1 MFRLLRLL
9 LAGCACQLAL
19 TAVAHADV
27 SLSATGYRVSETAGQ
42 VTVTVNRT
50 GSLHGDE
57 YVRYGTHRANAVG
70 GVDYRNVGGTL
81 HFAPGQAQA
90 TFTIPIIARDWRGPS
105 VRAAVYL
112 YGSFPEK
119 LGPHNAKVFILHDAP
134 VEARDPANP
143 LELPGVPNAAGNLLA
158 GARFYADPHH
168 SPAAEAAR
176 RLRRRHAK
184 EAGLIQAI
192 ADQPFTDR
200 FGSWNGPSP
209 EGAVF
214 QFLRNADVQDP
225 ASIPTLATY
234 WIVNGQ
240 CARGGS
246 ADSPQRIAAYE
257 RFINGLSAGIGNF
270 RAVVFLEMDSLIT
283 TPCLH
288 GRALDA
294 RMTELR
300 YAVTTLEQNPH
311 VVLYMDAGAGDAL
324 SYKTAARL
332 LTSAGVHQAQGF
344 FLNSTHFDWTTSE
357 VAYGQKLAGALHG
370 AHFVVSTSDNGKG
383 PLRPRT
389 GSITAT
395 RSCVP
400 RPAAAWAPNPPA
412 TPGTRS
418 PTRLRGSRCPANP
431 AARAGPGSRPRPQGR
446 SGPPTRSGWSSTP
459 TTTSRA
465 RASAACNPPPD
476 SAIAVSS
483 WWRGRSCRSLCPG
496 SSARPG
502 ARPADG

>member
-1 MFRLLRLL
+1 MVRLLRLL
-9 LAGCACQLAL
+9 LAGCACQLVLA
-19 TAVAHADV
+19 TVAHAEV
-27 SLSATGYRVSETAGQ
+27 SLSATGYRVSETAAQ
-42 VTVTVNRT
+42 ATVTVNRT

-70 GVDYRNVGGTL
+70 GIDYQNVGGTL
-81 HFAPGQAQA
+81 HLAPGQAQG
-90 TFTIPIIARDWRGPS
+90 TFTIPIVAHDWRGPS
-105 VRAAVYL
+105 VHAAVYL

-119 LGPHNAKVFILHDAP
+119 LGPHNAKLFILHNAP
-134 VEARDPANP
+134 VETRVPTNP
-143 LELPGVPNAAGNLLA
+143 LELTGVPNAAGNVLA
-158 GARFYADPHH
+158 GARFYADARH

-176 RLRRRHAK
+176 RLHRRHPK

-246 ADSPQRIAAYE
+246 ADSPSRIAAYE

-288 GRALDA
+288 GRALAA
-294 RMTELR
+294 RMAELR

-311 VVLYMDAGAGDAL
+311 VALYMDAGAGDAL

-332 LTSAGVHQAQGF
+332 LTRAGIHQAQGF

-357 VAYGQKLAGALHG
+357 VAYGQKLGRALHG
-370 AHFVVSTSDNGKG
+370 VHFVVSTSDNGKG
-383 PLRPRT
+383 PLRPKDRVHHGNEILCAPAGRGLGPKPTSDT
-389 GSITAT
+389 GYAFADAFAWIALPGKSGG
-395 RSCVP
+395 SCGPGVK
-400 RPAAAWAPNPPA
+400 AP
-412 TPGTRS
+412 
-418 PTRLRGSRCPANP
+418 PTGAFWPAN
-431 AARAGPGSRPRPQGR
+431 AIGLVRHADYDVAGPGRRRLQ
-446 SGPPTRSGWSSTP
+446 
-459 TTTSRA
+459 
-465 RASAACNPPPD
+465 
-476 SAIAVSS
+476 
-483 WWRGRSCRSLCPG
+483 
-496 SSARPG
+496 
-502 ARPADG
+502 PAP

>member
-1 MFRLLRLL
+1 VAGNNRRMFRFVRIL
-9 LAGCACQLAL
+9 LACSTCLLAI
-19 TAVAHADV
+19 AGVAQAEV
-27 SLSATGYRVSETAGQ
+27 SLSSTGYRVSETAGQ
-42 VTVTVNRT
+42 LTVTVNRT

-57 YVRYGTHRANAVG
+57 YVRYGTHRASAVD
-70 GVDYRNVGGTL
+70 GVDYQNVGGTL
-81 HFAPGQAQA
+81 HFLPGQAQA

-119 LGPHNAKVFILHDAP
+119 LGPHNAKLFILHNAP
-134 VEARDPANP
+134 VETRDPTNP
-143 LELPGVPNAAGNLLA
+143 LELPGVPNASGNVLA
-158 GARFYADPHH
+158 NARFYADPHH

-176 RLRRRHAK
+176 RLRRRHPK
-184 EAGLIQAI
+184 EAGMIQEI

-200 FGSWNGPSP
+200 FGSWNGRSP
-209 EGAVF
+209 ESAVF

-240 CARGGS
+240 CAQGGS
-246 ADSPQRIAAYE
+246 ADTPGRVADYQ

-288 GRALDA
+288 GRALAA

-300 YAVTTLEQNPH
+300 YAIITLEQNPH
-311 VVLYMDAGAGDAL
+311 VVVYLDAGAGDAL

-332 LTSAGVHQAQGF
+332 LTRAGVHQAQGF

-357 VAYGQKLAGALHG
+357 VAFGQKLAGALHG

-383 PLRPRT
+383 PLRPKDRVHHGNEILCAPHSRGLGPMPTTNT
-389 GSITAT
+389 GFAF
-395 RSCVP
+395 
-400 RPAAAWAPNPPA
+400 ADAFAWIALPGKSGGNCGPGVKAP
-412 TPGTRS
+412 
-418 PTRLRGSRCPANP
+418 PTGAFWPAN
-431 AARAGPGSRPRPQGR
+431 AVGLVRNANFGITGPGKGR
-446 SGPPTRSGWSSTP
+446 
-459 TTTSRA
+459 
-465 RASAACNPPPD
+465 
-476 SAIAVSS
+476 
-483 WWRGRSCRSLCPG
+483 LQ
-496 SSARPG
+496 
-502 ARPADG
+502 PAP